1 MPPWKGLDVLIG
13 TWEARDACERGVP
26 HLLLVSCL
34 FLTLMFGPASW
45 LLYLRVRKVGSAR
58 QATV

>member
-1 MPPWKGLDVLIG
+1 MPPWKGLNLLIG
-13 TWEARDACERGVP
+13 AWKARDARERGVP

-34 FLTLMFGPASW
+34 LLTLMFGPASW
-45 LLYLRVRKVGSAR
+45 LLYLGVRKVESAR